1 MNDLQRF
8 KKAYNRL
15 RFQTKVMILTSVLIF
30 IIFIALSVYIQSI
43 IAQNIEDEVG
53 QRALAVSNTIAQSQ
67 EIIAAFDE
75 EHPEQ
80 TIQPLTKAIQEE
92 IGAEFIV
99 VGNTNEVRYS
109 HSHEDRIGKQMVGDD
124 NERALLHG
132 ESYASK
138 REGSLGSSIR
148 GKSPIIKDNEII
160 GVVSVGYLLD
170 DVKEI
175 AREKNQPILFLLIT
189 FLGIGILGSILIAK
203 HLKKL
208 LFNMEP
214 DEIAESFLQMEAILQ
229 STKEGIIAVDDHNRI
244 TLLNESAK
252 AILQMEGTSDS
263 EFIMQPL
270 DSVADIPLLQYGEQG
285 QSMEDREVIFGNDI
299 VLMNTFAIKEGKQ
312 TFGVVA
318 TFRKKTDLEKVTKEL
333 STIKQYTEGLRSQT
347 HEFSNKIHTILGLL
361 ELGHHEEA
369 MDFIRQDYDIQTT
382 RHHALIDTIDEPAV
396 QGLLIAKYNQANEK
410 GIDFTLSEDSQLSKL
425 TSIPHRDVILK
436 VLGNMIDNAFHAV
449 KDNPTVTVFMT
460 DIGQDIII
468 EIDDNG
474 PGIDVEDEQYIFTYG
489 FSTSGE
495 EGRGTGLYLVKQAVI
510 LLNGDVFIEASELK
524 GTRFVI
530 IIPKE
535 GSSHGKI

>member
-1 MNDLQRF
+1 VNDLQRF

-75 EHPEQ
+75 DHPEQ

-189 FLGIGILGSILIAK
+189 FLGIGILGSIFIAK

-214 DEIAESFLQMEAILQ
+214 DEIAESFLQKEAILQ

-270 DSVADIPLLQYGEQG
+270 DSVADIPLLQYVEQG

-299 VLMNTFAIKEGKQ
+299 VLMNIFAIKEGMQ

-318 TFRKKTDLEKVTKEL
+318 TFRRKTDLEKVTKEL

-425 TSIPHRDVILK
+425 TSIPYRDVILK

-474 PGIDVEDEQYIFTYG
+474 PGIDVEEEQYIFTYG

-495 EGRGTGLYLVKQAVI
+495 EGRGTGLYLVKQAVT

>member
-1 MNDLQRF
+1 MNDVQRF

-30 IIFIALSVYIQSI
+30 IIFIALSVYIQSV

-53 QRALAVSNTIAQSQ
+53 QRALAVSNTIAQSP

-75 EHPEQ
+75 DHPEQ

-124 NERALLHG
+124 NERALFHG

-189 FLGIGILGSILIAK
+189 FLGIGILGSIFIAK

-214 DEIAESFLQMEAILQ
+214 DEIAESFLQKEAILQ

-252 AILQMEGTSDS
+252 AILQMEGSSDS

-270 DSVADIPLLQYGEQG
+270 DSVADIPLLQYVEQG

-299 VLMNTFAIKEGKQ
+299 VLMNTFAIKEGMQ
-312 TFGVVA
+312 TYGVVA
-318 TFRKKTDLEKVTKEL
+318 TFRRKTDLEKVTKEL

-369 MDFIRQDYDIQTT
+369 IDFIRQDYDIQTS
-382 RHHALIDTIDEPAV
+382 RHHTLIDTIAEPAV

-410 GIDFTLSEDSQLSKL
+410 GIDFKLSEGSQLSKL
-425 TSIPHRDVILK
+425 TSIPYRDVILK
-436 VLGNMIDNAFHAV
+436 VLGNIIDNAFHAV
-449 KDNPTVTVFMT
+449 KDNPTVTVFIT

-474 PGIDVEDEQYIFTYG
+474 PGIDVKDERHIFTYG
-489 FSTSGE
+489 FSTSDE
-495 EGRGTGLYLVKQAVI
+495 EGRGTGLYLVKQAVT

-535 GSSHGKI
+535 GSSHGEI

>member
-1 MNDLQRF
+1 
-8 KKAYNRL
+8 
-15 RFQTKVMILTSVLIF
+15 MILTSLLIF
-30 IIFIALSVYIQSI
+30 FIFIALSVYIQSI

-53 QRALAVSNTIAQSQ
+53 QRALAVSNTIAQSP

-75 EHPEQ
+75 DHPEQ
-80 TIQPLTKAIQEE
+80 TIQPLTKAIQED

-99 VGNTNEVRYS
+99 VGNTKEVRYS

-170 DVKEI
+170 DVKQI

-189 FLGIGILGSILIAK
+189 FLGIGILGSIFIAK

-214 DEIAESFLQMEAILQ
+214 NEIAESFLQKEAILQ

-252 AILQMEGTSDS
+252 AILQMEGSSDS

-270 DSVADIPLLQYGEQG
+270 DSVADIPLLQYVEQG

-299 VLMNTFAIKEGKQ
+299 VLMNTFAIKEGTQ

-318 TFRKKTDLEKVTKEL
+318 TFRRKTDLEKVTKEL

-361 ELGHHEEA
+361 ELGHHKEA
-369 MDFIRQDYDIQTT
+369 MDYIRQDYDIQTS
-382 RHHALIDTIDEPAV
+382 RHHALIDTIAEPAV

-410 GIDFTLSEDSQLSKL
+410 GIDFKLSEDSQLSKV
-425 TSIPHRDVILK
+425 TSIPYRDVILK

-449 KDNPTVTVFMT
+449 KDIPTVTVFMT

-474 PGIDVEDEQYIFTYG
+474 PGIDVEDERHIFTYG

-495 EGRGTGLYLVKQAVI
+495 EGRGTGLYLVKQAVT

-535 GSSHGKI
+535 GSSHGEI

>member
-1 MNDLQRF
+1 VNDLQRF

-75 EHPEQ
+75 DHPEQ

-189 FLGIGILGSILIAK
+189 FLGIGILGSIFIAK

-361 ELGHHEEA
+361 ELGHQEEA

-382 RHHALIDTIDEPAV
+382 RHHAFIDTIDEPAV